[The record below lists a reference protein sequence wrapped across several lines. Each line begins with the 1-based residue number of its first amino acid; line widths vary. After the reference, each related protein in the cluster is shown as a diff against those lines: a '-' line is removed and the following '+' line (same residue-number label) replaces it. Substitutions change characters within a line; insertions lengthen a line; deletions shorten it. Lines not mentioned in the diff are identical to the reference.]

1 MLLDYAPI
9 LILTLLVLAFAAGNL
24 VISDV
29 LGGKRKSIAKGTAYE
44 CGMSERPGNTTGDT
58 GARVRLSI
66 HFYLVAVSFIVFDV
80 EAIFLIP
87 WAVAAKQFQ
96 MDGIGLQVFGLV
108 SFFLLVLA
116 VGLAYEWRKG
126 GLDWD
131 R

>member
-9 LILTLLVLAFAAGNL
+9 LILLAMVLAFATVSLVLSDLAG
-24 VISDV
+24 
-29 LGGKRKSIAKGTAYE
+29 RRRRSIGKGTAYE
-44 CGMSERPGNTTGDT
+44 CGMGAVGD
-58 GARVRLSI
+58 ARVRLSI

-87 WAVAAKQFQ
+87 WAVAAKGFAAAGVG
-96 MDGIGLQVFGLV
+96 MEVFGLV
-108 SFFLLVLA
+108 AFFILVLV

>member
-9 LILTLLVLAFAAGNL
+9 LILTVLVFAFAAGNL

-29 LGGKRKSIAKGTAYE
+29 LGGKRKSIAKGSAYE
-44 CGMSERPGNTTGDT
+44 CGMSVRPGDT

-87 WAVAAKQFQ
+87 WAVAAKEFAENEV
-96 MDGIGLQVFGLV
+96 GLQVFGLV
-108 SFFLLVLA
+108 SFFLLVLV

>member
-9 LILTLLVLAFAAGNL
+9 LILTVMVLGFAAGNL
-24 VISDV
+24 VLSDV
-29 LGGKRKSIAKGTAYE
+29 MGRRRKSIAKGTAYE
-44 CGMSERPGNTTGDT
+44 CGMSVQGS
-58 GARVRLSI
+58 ARVRLSI

-87 WAVAAKQFQ
+87 WAVSAKGFAAQ
-96 MDGIGLQVFGLV
+96 GIGLEVFGLV
-108 SFFLLVLA
+108 AFFILVLV
-116 VGLAYEWRKG
+116 VGLVYEWRKG

>member
-1 MLLDYAPI
+1 MLIDYTP
-9 LILTLLVLAFAAGNL
+9 VLMLAVMVFGFAAGNL
-24 VISDV
+24 VLSDLV
-29 LGGKRKSIAKGTAYE
+29 GRKRRSVAKGVAYE
-44 CGMSERPGNTTGDT
+44 CGMQAVGD
-58 GARVRLSI
+58 ARVRLSI

-87 WAVAAKQFQ
+87 WAVAAK
-96 MDGIGLQVFGLV
+96 GLAAQGVGLEVFALV
-108 SFFLLVLA
+108 AFFILVLV